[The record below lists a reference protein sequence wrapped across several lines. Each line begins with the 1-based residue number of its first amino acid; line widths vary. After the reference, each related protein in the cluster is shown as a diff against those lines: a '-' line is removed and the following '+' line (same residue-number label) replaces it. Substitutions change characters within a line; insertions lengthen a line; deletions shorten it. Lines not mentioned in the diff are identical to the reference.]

1 MIASILKQSGPQTSN
16 PVVCK
21 RCTLPSTVPSSKI
34 NESGLC
40 VYCRQFK
47 GREDLDRQRKE
58 YAIRFQ
64 NLLDEHRSLGT
75 QSPYDVLAAYSGGK
89 DSTFTLDLLKNRYN
103 LRVLAMTFDH
113 GFVSPYAFENI
124 TRVVETLGID
134 HITFKPDFK
143 IMRKIFRFSIENE
156 FHPPKALERASS
168 MCNSCMGLV
177 KFITLGV
184 ALEKRI
190 PLIAYGWS
198 PGQAPLQSAIMK
210 NHPSFI
216 RKSQDLFLKP
226 LEKAVGLEVRAY
238 FLEEYHL
245 NENRNGNFPYN
256 INPLAF
262 LRYDEKEIY
271 ARIHELG
278 WQPPKDTDP
287 NSTNCLLNAFANQM
301 HIQKHQ
307 YNPYAM
313 EMAAFVREGILSA
326 DEALRRTDET
336 MDSKIIENVK
346 IKLGL

>member
-1 MIASILKQSGPQTSN
+1 MNCTN
-16 PVVCK
+16 
-21 RCTLPSTVPSSKI
+21 CTLPSTVPSAKI
-34 NESGLC
+34 DESGLC
-40 VYCRQFK
+40 IYCRQFK
-47 GREDLDRQRKE
+47 GKEGMDRQRKE
-58 YAIRFQ
+58 YESRFQ
-64 NLLDEHRSLGT
+64 ELLDQYKASDEKSD
-75 QSPYDVLAAYSGGK
+75 YDILAAYSGGK
-89 DSTFTLDLLKNRYN
+89 DSSFTLDLLRNRYN
-103 LRVLAMTFDH
+103 LRILAITFDH

-124 TRVVETLGID
+124 RKVAETLGID

-143 IMRKIFRFSIENE
+143 VMQKIFRFSIENE

-177 KFITLGV
+177 KFITLRM

-190 PLIAYGWS
+190 PFIAYGWS

-216 RKSQDLFLKP
+216 KKTQDLFLQP
-226 LEKAVGLEVRAY
+226 LQKAIGPEVRAY
-238 FLEEYHL
+238 FLNEHHL
-245 NENRNGNFPYN
+245 DEHKNGNFPYN

-271 ARIHELG
+271 ARIKELG

-287 NSTNCLLNAFANQM
+287 NSTNCLLNAFANQV
-301 HIQKHQ
+301 HIEKHH

-313 EMAAFVREGILSA
+313 EMAELVREGVLSR
-326 DEALRRTDET
+326 DEVLRRTNET
-336 MDSKIIENVK
+336 MDSRIIENVK